1 MKELLIPFSIGLTLF
16 LFGLQLMRIGL
27 DRLSG
32 ERLQE
37 WLLRF
42 TNTKNKA
49 FFTGIFSTALLQS
62 SSAVTVLTI
71 SFVDMGVLTLNQSIG
86 IILGSNIGT
95 TLTTEIITLKVESLS
110 VPMLLLGLAIWFL
123 PYRKVSPIGLAI
135 AGFGCMFLGMETMQW
150 LAAPL
155 KRSGL
160 LDWLL
165 HDAHHPVFM
174 GVLIGTLLT
183 ALIQSSSATIAMAM
197 SFLATQI
204 ITLPMAIAVVF
215 GSNVGTCVTALIAAI
230 GTKAAA
236 RQVALA
242 HLVLNIAGVLLFTP
256 FIPWIAKHADWLA
269 NEPTVQIAHIQLL
282 FNVIS
287 SLLVLP
293 FVNAFAQLIMRMIP
307 PQPTTI
313 SWREWSAKRSLR
325 EINAK

>member
-1 MKELLIPFSIGLTLF
+1 MKELLIPFSIGITLF

-32 ERLQE
+32 ERLHD

-71 SFVDMGVLTLNQSIG
+71 SFVDIGVLSLNQSIG
-86 IILGSNIGT
+86 VILGSNIGT
-95 TLTTEIITLKVESLS
+95 TLTTEIITLKIESLS
-110 VPMLLLGLAIWFL
+110 VPMLLVGLAIWFL
-123 PYRKVSPIGLAI
+123 PYRKISPIGLTI

-150 LAAPL
+150 LATPL

-165 HDAHHPVFM
+165 QSSDHPLLM
-174 GVLIGTLLT
+174 GVMIGTLLT

-197 SFLATQI
+197 SFLTTHI

-215 GSNVGTCVTALIAAI
+215 GSNVGTCMTALMAAI

-256 FIPWIAKHADWLA
+256 LIPWIAKHANWLA
-269 NEPTVQIAHIQLL
+269 NDPIVQIAHIQLL
-282 FNVIS
+282 FNLIS

-293 FVNAFAQLIMRMIP
+293 FVHSFAQLIMRIIP
-307 PQPTTI
+307 PEPTTI
-313 SWREWSAKRSLR
+313 SWREWSTRK
-325 EINAK
+325 